1 MNMISDFSTGSSQKE
16 SEPIEKRAEKV
27 IEKITQQEKEIVP
40 LLKKEQKRRRRN
52 RKFLISAIL
61 IVCVLAFSA
70 TLYVNYNSQ

>member
-40 LLKKEQKRRRRN
+40 LLKKEQKGEGEIENSLSRR
-52 RKFLISAIL
+52 S
-61 IVCVLAFSA
+61 
-70 TLYVNYNSQ
+70 

>member
-40 LLKKEQKRRRRN
+40 LLKKEQN
-52 RKFLISAIL
+52 L
-61 IVCVLAFSA
+61 VM
-70 TLYVNYNSQ
+70 